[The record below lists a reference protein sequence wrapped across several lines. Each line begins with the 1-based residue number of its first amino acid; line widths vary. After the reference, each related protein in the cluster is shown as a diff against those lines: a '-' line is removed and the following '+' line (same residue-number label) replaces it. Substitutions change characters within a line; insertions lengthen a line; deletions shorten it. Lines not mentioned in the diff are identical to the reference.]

1 MSRIGKKP
9 IILPAAVN
17 CEIKDREVKIIGPR
31 GELKVVLPPKVN
43 LEKNGQELVFSIP
56 TPGNSRQASFWG
68 LARTLVDNA
77 VSGVQEGFSKKLEIN
92 GVGYKI
98 ALKGP
103 DLNLAV
109 GFSHPVEFKAPK
121 GITLAV
127 EGNVI
132 TVSGIDKQLVGETAA
147 QIRAIKPVE
156 PYKGKGIKYVGE
168 YVRRKA
174 GKVVKGSSGG

>member
-9 IILPAAVN
+9 IILPEGVSCELKDGIVAV
-17 CEIKDREVKIIGPR
+17 KGPK
-31 GELKVVLPPKVN
+31 GELSVALPPKVK
-43 LEKNGQELVFSIP
+43 LEKNGQEITFTVP
-56 TPGNSRQASFWG
+56 VPENSRQASFWG
-68 LARTLVDNA
+68 LARTLVANA
-77 VSGVQEGFSKKLEIN
+77 AEGVQNGYSKQLDIN

-98 ALKGP
+98 ALQGP
-103 DLNLAV
+103 DLNLSV
-109 GFSHPVEFKAPK
+109 GFSHPVEFKAPQ

-174 GKVVKGSSGG
+174 GKVVKGSTG

>member
-9 IILPAAVN
+9 IVLPTTVS
-17 CEIKDREVKIIGPR
+17 CELKDRDVAIKGPK
-31 GELKVVLPPKVN
+31 GELAVTLPPKVK
-43 LEKNGQELVFSIP
+43 LEKNGQEITFTVP
-56 TPGNSRQASFWG
+56 VPENSRQASFWG
-68 LARTLVDNA
+68 LARTLVANA
-77 VSGVQEGFSKKLEIN
+77 VEGVVNGFSKKLEIN

-103 DLNLAV
+103 DLNLSV
-109 GFSHPVEFKAPK
+109 GFSHPVEFKAPP
-121 GITLAV
+121 GIALAV

-168 YVRRKA
+168 LVRRKA
-174 GKVVKGSSGG
+174 GKVVKGTTA

>member
-9 IILPAAVN
+9 IILPAGVI
-17 CEIKDREVKIIGPR
+17 CELKDRIVSVKGPK
-31 GELKVVLPPKVN
+31 GELTVALPPKVK
-43 LEKNGQELVFSIP
+43 LEKNDQEMVFSIP
-56 TPGNSRQASFWG
+56 NPENARQEAFWG
-68 LARTLVDNA
+68 LARSLLANA
-77 VSGVQEGFSKKLEIN
+77 VEGVVNGYSKKLEIN

-109 GFSHPVEFKAPK
+109 GFSHPVEFKSPA
-121 GITLAV
+121 GIALAV

-168 YVRRKA
+168 FVRRKA
-174 GKVVKGSSGG
+174 GKVVKGTAG